1 MNSVEHT
8 VDRLMLLLRQE
19 QERNIDLSNKLVDL
33 IKERESLINEIE
45 RLKSGQVHSGH

>member
-1 MNSVEHT
+1 MNFADT
-8 VDRLMLLLRQE
+8 VDRLTTLLRQE

-45 RLKSGQVHSGH
+45 RLKSEQVHSGH